1 LTSEDDLVA
10 LLKPAV
16 LQPVSGDTAIPY
28 SAQDFRATLLSAMFS
43 REGVYDLRGGHLK
56 VAQRALGANM
66 TVEVAAGR
74 AAIQGDDASDQG
86 MYAVTNTT
94 AYSLAVPAPPGS
106 GSRTHRVVA
115 QLRDRSANAAYA
127 ANTYDW
133 LPMLLPDTGTGVPA
147 EPASAITLSTVTVPA
162 GAGSI
167 VNSMISDA
175 RKRASVGTAAVDG
188 LMGAFYSG
196 YSPNDATRPCRWSV
210 NPDGWVQLSGFLRWV
225 EIPTTVPA
233 GEQRTMGGTPLA
245 DPAVKPPGIR
255 DFVGASIFGP
265 VHYAVYPDGR
275 IYHRFQQA
283 VTYQTNGSWFS
294 FDGCFYR
301 I

>member
-1 LTSEDDLVA
+1 MA

-16 LQPVSGDTAIPY
+16 LQPVTGDPAIPY
-28 SAQDFRATLLSAMFS
+28 SAADFRATLLSAMFS

-56 VAQRALGANM
+56 VSQRTAGANM
-66 TVEVAAGR
+66 TVEIAPGR
-74 AAIQGDDASDQG
+74 AAIQGDDLSDQG

-94 AYSLAVPAPPGS
+94 PYSLVVPAPPAS
-106 GSRTHRVVA
+106 GSRTHRVIA
-115 QLRDRSANAAYA
+115 QLRDRSANASWAPG
-127 ANTYDW
+127 TYDW
-133 LPMLLPDTGTGVPA
+133 IPLLLPDTGTGVPA
-147 EPASAITLSTVTVPA
+147 EPPSAITLGTVTVPA
-162 GAGSI
+162 GAGSV

-188 LMGAFYSG
+188 LFSALYEGFIASD
-196 YSPNDATRPCRWSV
+196 PTRPLRWSV
-210 NPDGWVQLSGFLRWV
+210 NPDGWVQLSGWCRWNLGD
-225 EIPTTVPA
+225 TFVPA

-255 DFVGASIFGP
+255 DFPGTSALGP
-265 VHYAVYPDGR
+265 VHFAVFPTGT
-275 IYHRFQQA
+275 IYFRYQQGI
-283 VTYQTNGSWFS
+283 TLSPLIWFS